1 MRRSNATHC
10 RLLRARRERP
20 RRRHA
25 AEQRD
30 ELAAPHLI
38 ASSARNTID
47 SGTVGAGALAF
58 LAFSAVF
65 VSIGKFPSPGSEPE
79 RVFTSSQPAIADEIL
94 GVERRCF
101 TASLLGTR
109 TRSGRERRAQAG
121 IDVVIAEGLL

>member
-1 MRRSNATHC
+1 MSRCTKLHRFSIT
-10 RLLRARRERP
+10 
-20 RRRHA
+20 
-25 AEQRD
+25 
-30 ELAAPHLI
+30 
-38 ASSARNTID
+38 SSARNNID
-47 SGTVGAGALAF
+47 GGTVRTGALAV
-58 LAFSAVF
+58 LAFSAVI